1 MEKKKKI
8 NSFLKNINE
17 AILIK
22 QKLFNLDKTINKTI
36 SILSSK
42 LIAGGKILLCGNGGS
57 AADAQHLAAEFLI
70 RLRKEF
76 NRKPIPAL
84 SLATDV
90 SSLTACGN
98 DYNFDLIF
106 SKPLEA
112 LGAKRDI
119 LIAISTSGKSK
130 NIINALKVSKKK
142 KIFSIGFLG
151 GDGGLAK
158 KYCDISLIV
167 PSINVARIQEAHIF
181 IGHYIFEQVENN
193 LIKKSKNLSY
203 KYKKNN

>member
-1 MEKKKKI
+1 MAKKKKI

-90 SSLTACGN
+90 SSITACGN

-106 SKPLEA
+106 SRPLEA

-142 KIFSIGFLG
+142 KNFFYRFLRWRRWIS
-151 GDGGLAK
+151 K
-158 KYCDISLIV
+158 KVLRYF
-167 PSINVARIQEAHIF
+167 INCT
-181 IGHYIFEQVENN
+181 
-193 LIKKSKNLSY
+193 
-203 KYKKNN
+203 KYKCCKNTRGTYFHWSLYF